1 MGNKALMF
9 ITALAVFTMPFVSFA
24 GTAHADTPGD
34 VLTWVNGLRGAAGMA
49 PLAANT
55 ALAGVAQEWAGHMAA
70 TGVLGANPNLSS
82 QAPTGW
88 TQIGENIGDGYNLA
102 AIENILATA
111 SASRTN
117 ILSPAFDQT
126 GVGVATD
133 SKGQVWFVED
143 FGAYPPPTPATF
155 VFPTG
160 GSLIFPMAQSFS
172 WNQAPGAVYYCVTVG
187 STQGGTDLV
196 NSGMLP
202 ASQLSY
208 LVPALPGGKPLWA
221 RLYTFSQGTWIFTD
235 ASFSVTG
242 ARTATFITPAQG
254 ATKVDTTHPFT
265 WSPVASAGYY
275 GVSVGTTE
283 GGYNLV
289 NSGPLPSTQ
298 TSYPVPALPT
308 GKTLWA
314 RIYSYIG
321 GSWSYYSDV
330 SFTAAPRT

>member
-1 MGNKALMF
+1 MGNKALKF
-9 ITALAVFTMPFVSFA
+9 VTTLAVFIMPLVAFA
-24 GTAHADTPGD
+24 GTAHADAPGD
-34 VLTWVNGLRGAAGMA
+34 ALTWVNGLRGAAGMA
-49 PLAANT
+49 PLAANA
-55 ALAGVAQEWAGHMAA
+55 ALGGVAQQWANHMA
-70 TGVLGANPNLSS
+70 TTDVLANNPNLSS
-82 QAPTGW
+82 QAPSGW

-102 AIENILATA
+102 AIENILAAA
-111 SASRTN
+111 SASHTN

-133 SKGQVWFVED
+133 SKGQMWFVED
-143 FGAYPPPTPATF
+143 FGDYPPPTPATF
-155 VFPTG
+155 VLPTA
-160 GSLIFPMAQSFS
+160 GSLLFAAPQSFS
-172 WNQAPGAVYYCVTVG
+172 WKQAPGAVYYCVTVG

-196 NSGMLP
+196 NSGTLP

-235 ASFSVTG
+235 TSFSVTG
-242 ARTATFITPAQG
+242 ATTATFMTPAQG
-254 ATKVDTTHPFT
+254 ATNVDTTHPFT

-275 GVSVGTTE
+275 GVSVGTSE

-298 TSYPVPALPT
+298 TTYAVPVLPT